1 MSGGLG
7 EKAEKMTTP
16 DFEARAREAVD
27 NWVCGELAKKDEE
40 GLKAEIST
48 ALAKAYEE
56 GKTSQR
62 LEDEQAYERDLEE
75 MKRSRVRL

>member
-56 GKTSQR
+56 GR
-62 LEDEQAYERDLEE
+62 LHERKIALEGEPIDLHEAFGAIDE
-75 MKRSRVRL
+75 